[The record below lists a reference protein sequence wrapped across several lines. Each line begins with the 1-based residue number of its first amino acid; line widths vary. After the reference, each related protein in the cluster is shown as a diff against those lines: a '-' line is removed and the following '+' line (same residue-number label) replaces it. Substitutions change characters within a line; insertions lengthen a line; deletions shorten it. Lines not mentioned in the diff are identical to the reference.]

1 MFMELFSA
9 EVSNMKPE
17 AEHDKAQDG
26 DMHSS
31 YVKTRIYGEPLH

>member
-31 YVKTRIYGEPLH
+31 RAIHQPFHIKL